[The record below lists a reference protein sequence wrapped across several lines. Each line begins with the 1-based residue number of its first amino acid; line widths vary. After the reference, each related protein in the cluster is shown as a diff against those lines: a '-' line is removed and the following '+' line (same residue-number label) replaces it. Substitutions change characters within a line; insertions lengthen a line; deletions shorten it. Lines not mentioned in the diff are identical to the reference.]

1 MFNSGYVIHVCMHV
15 HTLYVCI
22 YVRTYCTYVCV
33 LTLKESLLLQLR
45 KDLEM
50 AKTKAREQQEKTAKL
65 VCYEYI
71 YIRSAIFSLHK
82 NFCNVHIHIR
92 TLHLIHCIRIFS
104 IFWLHKGDISDEA
117 IVYVCVHAYMYIHMF

>member
-1 MFNSGYVIHVCMHV
+1 MYACAHFVCV
-15 HTLYVCI
+15 HIRTYC
-22 YVRTYCTYVCV
+22 TYCTYVCV

-50 AKTKAREQQEKTAKL
+50 TKTKAREQQEKTAKL

-71 YIRSAIFSLHK
+71 Y
-82 NFCNVHIHIR
+82 IR